1 MLFVIITVREA
12 VFPESYCWALEE
24 CTIQAIRGAGWSA
37 EPWVQKVMRLPPA
50 EFIYH
55 PDANHTA
62 SAAAPPNFV
71 LVEVLLPQP
80 KLAAEKEAF
89 WTEFHAGL
97 EARLYS
103 LEADVALRFFEMPG
117 EDVYF
122 KRKAPPL

>member
-1 MLFVIITVREA
+1 
-12 VFPESYCWALEE
+12 
-24 CTIQAIRGAGWSA
+24 
-37 EPWVQKVMRLPPA
+37 
-50 EFIYH
+50 
-55 PDANHTA
+55 
-62 SAAAPPNFV
+62 
-71 LVEVLLPQP
+71 LLPRP
-80 KLAAEKEAF
+80 KPAAEKKAF